1 MKLSDGSVRHLN
13 QNKLFKYVQPI
24 RTMEIIYEMNEE
36 FEEVQHALVE
46 QERVT
51 NQDLEINVSSNHQS
65 RWKKTTESN
74 QEIQNGF

>member
-1 MKLSDGSVRHLN
+1 MKLSDGSVAVNISDGSVRHLH
-13 QNKLFKYVQPI
+13 QNKLLKYIQPI

-51 NQDLEINVSSNHQS
+51 NHDLEINVSTNHQS
-65 RWKKTTESN
+65 R
-74 QEIQNGF
+74 